1 MPFMSFGSYL
11 KQKREASQLTM
22 KDVAERLG
30 FSSSYISQLENGTR
44 VPSPKRLAVLAKA
57 YDVTEEDLKNRWT
70 EAKIMKVSMDG
81 NYKFNIKDVGE
92 KRMNE
97 ATSKMEQGLKDLKKT
112 FSTDGHFKLPVLVAI
127 PIDNLD
133 DHLSMTDEFVMLPK
147 RDFPNDDH
155 RVFGIRITD
164 PELPDAG
171 IIAGD
176 LIILDADI
184 PPKNGD
190 IVIIGTPDGSVMTHY
205 YERGDHLE
213 LRPEKEGFKKTYRL
227 TESKIIGRL
236 IYHLKKY

>member
-11 KQKREASQLTM
+11 KQKREDSQLTM
-22 KDVAERLG
+22 KEVAERLG

-44 VPSPKRLAVLAKA
+44 VPSPKQLSVLAKA
-57 YDVTEEDLKNRWT
+57 YDLTEEDLKKRWT
-70 EAKIMKVSMDG
+70 EAKIMKVSLDS
-81 NYKFNIKDVGE
+81 NYKYDIKDVGE
-92 KRMNE
+92 KRINE
-97 ATSKMEQGLKDLKKT
+97 ATSKLEQGLKDLKKT

-133 DHLSMTDEFVMLPK
+133 DHLSMTNEFVMLPK
-147 RDFPNDDH
+147 GDFPNDDH

-164 PELPDAG
+164 LDLPDAG
-171 IIAGD
+171 ILPGD
-176 LIILDADI
+176 FIILDADI

-190 IVIIGTPDGSVMTHY
+190 VAVVGTPDGIVMTHY
-205 YERGDHLE
+205 FERGDHLE
-213 LRPEKEGFKKTYRL
+213 LRPEKTGFKKTYRL

>member
-1 MPFMSFGSYL
+1 MSFGSYL
-11 KQKREASQLTM
+11 KQKRESNKLTM

-57 YDVTEEDLKNRWT
+57 YDVTEEDLQNRWT
-70 EAKIMKVSMDG
+70 EAKIMKVSLDG

-97 ATSKMEQGLKDLKKT
+97 ATSKLEQGLKDLKKT
-112 FSTDGHFKLPVLVAI
+112 FSTDGNFKLPVLVAI
-127 PIDNLD
+127 PIDNLE
-133 DHLSMTDEFVMLPK
+133 DHLSMTNEFVMLPQEN
-147 RDFPNDDH
+147 FPVDH
-155 RVFGIRITD
+155 RVFGIHITNLD
-164 PELPDAG
+164 LPDAG
-171 IIAGD
+171 ILPGD
-176 LIILDADI
+176 FIILDADI

-190 IVIIGTPDGSVMTHY
+190 IAVIGTPDGIVMTHY
-205 YERGDHLE
+205 FERGDHLE